1 MLIYYLILTFNKKMN
16 DTDNDLNKNIIL
28 NEDVKGN
35 FL

>member
-1 MLIYYLILTFNKKMN
+1 MN

-35 FL
+35 FLYKNRSSKRK